1 MSRASWGKAKHQ
13 VNVLKSEIVALLQ
26 QGENLEGAYRQL
38 KTEKKLTISAR
49 AFRRHA
55 ANFRDEALSTLSSN
69 QASPPKAPSS
79 AISPETKPWG
89 NEPPRPIKP
98 TDKPSPYK
106 FEPPQKSR
114 TFDHNPVVDEEKLD
128 ALFHGGTNR
137 STNPK
142 ESSE

>member
-38 KTEKKLTISAR
+38 KSAEKLTISAR

-55 ANFRDEALSTLSSN
+55 AHFRDEALSTLSSKQTRPLKVPN
-69 QASPPKAPSS
+69 ST
-79 AISPETKPWG
+79 ISPETKPWG
-89 NEPPRPIKP
+89 NEPARPIKT

-106 FEPPQKSR
+106 FKPSQKSKA
-114 TFDHNPVVDEEKLD
+114 FDHNPVVDDDALD
-128 ALFHGGTNR
+128 ALFHGETNR
-137 STNPK
+137 PTNPK
-142 ESSE
+142 ESNE